1 MREIPLSKCE
11 YEFLIKCIRE
21 GKRLDKRD
29 FQTTREV
36 SISYKLDYGCC
47 VATIG
52 KTKILAHTSAEMDR
66 PKESRPNEGN
76 LGIFVEMS
84 TMGSPSFDP
93 TKPGELGVELQRLLE
108 RSIVFSKAVDLE
120 ELCVRVGEQAWNIS
134 LHIQILS
141 HDGNILDC
149 ASVAA
154 VAALSHFRRPD
165 VTVIGK
171 DIEIHSFEEKN
182 PVPLVFNHQPFCV
195 TFSFYDNGNILLN
208 DPTKLEESCCDGK
221 LILAVNKHREVCCT
235 QMSGLIQIDSEQI
248 LRCVSI
254 ATKKAKVLT
263 ELVKDSID
271 NDKAAKNNNMKSSFT
286 SSASVKIHKHDND
299 ANVHVMSTETEIP
312 LSIKQEEMDTEEA
325 TKETATNG
333 KLSWVMKNAE
343 NTFTAGED
351 NIAKDKKDEQDIDD
365 SDDEEEEATVTL
377 QLS

>member
-1 MREIPLSKCE
+1 MREVPLSKCE

-134 LHIQILS
+134 LHLQILS

-154 VAALSHFRRPD
+154 ISALSHFRRPD
-165 VTVIGK
+165 VTMTGK

-195 TFSFYDNGNILLN
+195 TFSFFDNGNILLN
-208 DPTKLEESCCDGK
+208 DPTKLEENCCDGK
-221 LILAVNKHREVCCT
+221 LILAVNKHREICCT
-235 QMSGLIQIDSEQI
+235 QMSGSIQINSEQV
-248 LRCVSI
+248 LKCVSI
-254 ATKKAKVLT
+254 ATKKAKILT
-263 ELVKDSID
+263 ELVKDSIN
-271 NDKAAKNNNMKSSFT
+271 NDKAAKENNMKSSVT
-286 SSASVKIHKHDND
+286 SSTSVKIRKFDNG
-299 ANVHVMSTETEIP
+299 ANGHIMNSEIEIP
-312 LSIKQEEMDTEEA
+312 VSVKPENMDTDTPA
-325 TKETATNG
+325 LETATTG

-351 NIAKDKKDEQDIDD
+351 SIAKDNKDAIDIDN
-365 SDDEEEEATVTL
+365 DDDDEEEATVTL